1 MDSQQSEQTPETSRP
16 TVYDW
21 VDGLVLLSYAG
32 GPEFA
37 DLSDNAYSLVRGPVE
52 SKLGI
57 FLLKEVNTLGVLVR
71 KVKRGEGEKLRY
83 DSAIFIPWAAVQ
95 LIRDL
100 LMPDNTGE

>member
-1 MDSQQSEQTPETSRP
+1 MDPQQSEQTPETSRP

-21 VDGLVLLSYAG
+21 VNGLVLLSYAG

-37 DLSDNAYSLVRGPVE
+37 DLSDNAYGVVKGPVE

-71 KVKRGEGEKLRY
+71 KVKRGEGEKLSY
-83 DSAIFIPWAAVQ
+83 DPAIFVPWAAVQ

-100 LMPDNTGE
+100 LMLNNAGQ